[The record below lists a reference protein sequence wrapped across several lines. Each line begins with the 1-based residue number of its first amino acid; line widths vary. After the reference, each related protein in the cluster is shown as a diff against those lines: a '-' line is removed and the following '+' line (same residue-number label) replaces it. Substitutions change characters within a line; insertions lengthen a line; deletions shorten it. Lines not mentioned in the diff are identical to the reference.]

1 MRYSVMGVLA
11 LWLTGSACYAE
22 DTLFLHCRGN
32 GSVVRSQMA
41 TVTTTGKTSTNATY
55 QTTERQPFTST
66 ADFRMGNGFARL
78 HPPREII
85 PVLAGNRSDSWF
97 DVQNLNMTDREI
109 TGKIHFNMLN
119 NPTITINR
127 MTGEMNISGLG
138 SNFSGD
144 CQAVNP
150 DAGPK
155 F

>member
-1 MRYSVMGVLA
+1 MNHKSLSLLTLVL
-11 LWLTGSACYAE
+11 LGSTCHAE
-22 DTLFLHCRGN
+22 DSLFLHCKGS

-41 TVTTTGKTSTNATY
+41 TVTTNNKERNNATY

-66 ADFRMGNGFARL
+66 ADFRMGSGFARL

-85 PVLAGNRSDSWF
+85 PFLAGNKADSWF

-109 TGKIHFNMLN
+109 SGKIHFNMLN

-127 MTGEMNISGLG
+127 MTGEMSISGLG

-144 CQAVNP
+144 CEAVNP